1 MVLSIVIFYAIGMIA
16 SAIVTME
23 VAVDAHV
30 KWHLL
35 IKILFRT
42 LKAKF
47 FTGF

>member
-23 VAVDAHV
+23 VAIDAHV

-35 IKILFRT
+35 IKILFQN
-42 LKAKF
+42 F
-47 FTGF
+47 ES